1 MHHNNLKYEEIVD
14 DFCYIPKSFCSME
27 EDFFFGGGGGLIL
40 CLLLR
45 ISEYGPRWNHM
56 DITSL
61 DMDSMT
67 PKTPDNMYHT

>member
-1 MHHNNLKYEEIVD
+1 MISVTSQSHFVLWKKIEGG
-14 DFCYIPKSFCSME
+14 
-27 EDFFFGGGGGLIL
+27 GGGGGLIL
-40 CLLLR
+40 GLLFR

-61 DMDSMT
+61 EMDSMT